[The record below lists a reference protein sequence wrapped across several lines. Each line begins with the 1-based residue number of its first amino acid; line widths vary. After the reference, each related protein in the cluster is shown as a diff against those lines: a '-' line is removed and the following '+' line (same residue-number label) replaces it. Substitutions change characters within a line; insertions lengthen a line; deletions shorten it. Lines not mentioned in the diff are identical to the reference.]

1 MAEAGTKEGRTQPDN
16 GDETPSR
23 RLQSPGAAH
32 DELTTG
38 FNELSAALTTYSVYA
53 VYAVIG
59 ANWAIH
65 GTAQTLLS
73 NQWAKWSMVIAIG
86 YVAVH
91 LTCVGCMTL
100 LYRRR
105 CDYADHDREALGPRV
120 REQCSARLAVAIH
133 PSDSAIRRHH
143 ACLSCPRPAGK
154 RGVADRE
161 HARQLR
167 TFFRL
172 VVRAHV
178 LSLRPAIFG
187 AWNRSSYAP
196 SATSSKTGTRS
207 RAGAKAAAGSR
218 PAT

>member
-105 CDYADHDREALGPRV
+105 CDYADHDKKRWAREYANNAARGSPWPYTHLIQRLGGTMRAFHVLGP
-120 REQCSARLAVAIH
+120 LA
-133 PSDSAIRRHH
+133 S
-143 ACLSCPRPAGK
+143 
-154 RGVADRE
+154 
-161 HARQLR
+161 
-167 TFFRL
+167 
-172 VVRAHV
+172 
-178 LSLRPAIFG
+178 G
-187 AWNRSSYAP
+187 ALLIVSMLAN
-196 SATSSKTGTRS
+196 
-207 RAGAKAAAGSR
+207 
-218 PAT
+218 